1 MFKLVEDIDP
11 KLAYN
16 FFTEALNFRLGTT
29 DKNISEI
36 AELAAAQDMSVS
48 DVMAMPEKD
57 GWEYTGLEPT
67 DGRNWVCSAYVAAY
81 FKAAGLFGDMDIQS
95 TEFAT
100 MDVYIMKLFDETTPL
115 PDACVAADPD
125 LPYCQ
130 ILGKYRIKLDQYN
143 TIVPYD
149 NMFENCAI
157 NFPHYQR
164 DAGC

>member
-1 MFKLVEDIDP
+1 
-11 KLAYN
+11 
-16 FFTEALNFRLGTT
+16 
-29 DKNISEI
+29 
-36 AELAAAQDMSVS
+36 
-48 DVMAMPEKD
+48 
-57 GWEYTGLEPT
+57 
-67 DGRNWVCSAYVAAY
+67 
-81 FKAAGLFGDMDIQS
+81 
-95 TEFAT
+95 

-149 NMFENCAI
+149 HMFENCAI

-164 DAGC
+164 DAGCWKSSSNSKQDQTLVCFKI